1 MNDDFTP
8 GYPAADSPAAPREDH
23 TLGASTIFKLC
34 AEVIQLREMNNRQ
47 HKMFESALAN
57 TRDELKKSFN
67 QHAAESHKAFQQL
80 KQETVGEKKFSMDL
94 LMLLLEIHQDLQ
106 HIMEQKPP
114 PEEPEAVRGWMEAVA
129 VETRKVEAAVRQ
141 KNIIEYE
148 GRPGEAYNP
157 ALHKRVGSE
166 RVEGMGP
173 LLVAR
178 TVKKGYASQQP
189 DFVLRRA
196 KVLVTE

>member
-1 MNDDFTP
+1 M
-8 GYPAADSPAAPREDH
+8 R
-23 TLGASTIFKLC
+23 
-34 AEVIQLREMNNRQ
+34 EVIQLREMNNRQ
-47 HKMFESALAN
+47 HKMFESSLAN

-106 HIMEQKPP
+106 RIMEQKPK
-114 PEEPEAVRGWMEAVA
+114 PEEPEAVSGWMEAVA

-141 KNIIEYE
+141 KNIAEYE

-189 DFVLRRA
+189 DFVLQRPE
-196 KVLVTE
+196 VVVTE